1 MESITE
7 KTLYNSRAIHLEK
20 KEEEEEYLMVKQFKI
35 NEHTGSLHFFL

>member
-20 KEEEEEYLMVKQFKI
+20 KEEEYLMVKQFKI